1 VPADSDWIV
10 VGRIGG
16 AFGVKGWFHVQSHTS
31 PPDSLL
37 RYRPWFIRLG
47 GAADW
52 RELKNFQCRKH
63 GDGLVAHCAQW
74 PDRTAVQALAGSD
87 IGVTGDVLP
96 RLPRD
101 EFYWRAL
108 VGCEVHNTDQLLG
121 KVVGLME
128 TGAHDVL
135 VVKTVDGTATC
146 LIPFVASYV
155 RQVDPSARRID
166 VDWQLDW

>member
-1 VPADSDWIV
+1 
-10 VGRIGG
+10 
-16 AFGVKGWFHVQSHTS
+16 
-31 PPDSLL
+31 
-37 RYRPWFIRLG
+37 
-47 GAADW
+47 
-52 RELKNFQCRKH
+52 
-63 GDGLVAHCAQW
+63 
-74 PDRTAVQALAGSD
+74 
-87 IGVTGDVLP
+87 
-96 RLPRD
+96 
-101 EFYWRAL
+101 
-108 VGCEVHNTDQLLG
+108 VHNTDQLLG